1 MTQTVEAIESAR
13 GDDAAIPLA
22 VQALLNAPKRR
33 RCLVTARDIRR
44 FAQAIGEPGE
54 GPAEGVGLVAPPLFC
69 QSLTWE
75 EVPLERLPAD
85 GSPTELDLPI
95 PAARVVGGKSEY
107 TIHRLVRAGDEL
119 EVVTVLKDLRVSRG
133 RSGLIY
139 LLVLET
145 RCLDREGLPVATE
158 VATFVKRA

>member
-1 MTQTVEAIESAR
+1 MTKAVDASRAEPS
-13 GDDAAIPLA
+13 DDLAIPQA
-22 VQALLNAPKRR
+22 VRALLSAPRRR

-44 FAQAIGEPGE
+44 FAQAIGAPDDG
-54 GPAEGVGLVAPPLFC
+54 AGLVAAPLFC

-75 EVPLERLPAD
+75 DVPLERLPED
-85 GSPTELDLPI
+85 GSPTELNLPI
-95 PAARVVGGKSEY
+95 AATRVVGGSSEY

-119 EVVTVLKDLRVSRG
+119 EVVTVLKDVRARKG
-133 RSGLIY
+133 RSGLVY

-145 RCLDREGLPVATE
+145 RCLDRDGLPVATE